1 MRPMELGFRGVVQAL
16 RVSRSPVDGLF
27 DWFLLLKMDQAIRL
41 VKWLKVGYCWKQVP
55 AITCRKIEII
65 VS

>member
-1 MRPMELGFRGVVQAL
+1 MTMELGFRGVVQAL

-41 VKWLKVGYCWKQVP
+41 VKWVESWLLLEAGASYNLQ
-55 AITCRKIEII
+55 EN
-65 VS
+65 